1 MKLNLSQAVNPSILK
16 GGAPTRGRSPPNSKQ
31 VKTGEKRIELKT
43 PRSIEKHKKGLQ
55 AKLKRAMEEN
65 VRLKNQNGF
74 LKETNQ
80 KHLDIFAIKDHINY
94 KEKLLNLN
102 ASREIT
108 FKIVTF

>member
-1 MKLNLSQAVNPSILK
+1 
-16 GGAPTRGRSPPNSKQ
+16 
-31 VKTGEKRIELKT
+31 
-43 PRSIEKHKKGLQ
+43 
-55 AKLKRAMEEN
+55 MEEN